1 METVRLPNVTRPM
14 TTSRPAPTGAFVLAT
29 PERLD
34 AANRGEVRRQALDLI
49 DRGAIGGASSITV
62 DLTATR
68 ELDASGLG
76 ILVLVQ
82 KRAREQGMATRL
94 RGTAESVRRLL
105 VLTRLDYLF
114 QLEE

>member
-1 METVRLPNVTRPM
+1 METVRLPNVRNM
-14 TTSRPAPTGAFVLAT
+14 TPIRHAPPGAYVLVT

-34 AANRGEVRRQALDLI
+34 AGNRGELRRQALDLI
-49 DRGAIGGASSITV
+49 DRAGASSAGAVTV
-62 DLTATR
+62 DLSATR

-82 KRAREQGMATRL
+82 KRAREQGMTTRL
-94 RGTAESVRRLL
+94 RAASEPVRRLL

-114 QLEE
+114 ELVD

>member
-1 METVRLPNVTRPM
+1 METVRLPNVTKM
-14 TTSRPAPTGAFVLAT
+14 TSYRSAPPGVLVLAV

-34 AANRGEVRRQALDLI
+34 AGNRGELRRLALDLI
-49 DRGAIGGASSITV
+49 DRASGAGAAAVTV

-76 ILVLVQ
+76 VLVLVQ

-94 RGTAESVRRLL
+94 RGATESVRRLL

-114 QLEE
+114 ELVD